1 MENNWTADVND
12 ILDKIRINS
21 IVLSNEHKSTY
32 FKLSSRIKWFRVP
45 VILLSAL
52 GSMFGMGLNPFLP
65 QLVITELCSIMSLV
79 VGLIGSLELF
89 LAISNKMENE
99 LVQSKEL
106 YLLAIEIQKT
116 LLLDT
121 QNRNGDGMA
130 YLEDKFNMYSKLI
143 ENSYLL
149 ECKIL
154 DELTPLPTKFQE
166 NIQLL
171 SPSHSSNDQT
181 KKTDKKRSS
190 TQSPRKT
197 KVAILN
203 MKNIKN
209 EDGDIKTKN
218 AFRDLSNRI
227 FIPYSKVFPEKRA
240 SKHNKL
246 LEINRQKED
255 RPREDYSSTHGE
267 PERNELSSHS
277 SLKDILNN
285 EVLNTSSNS
294 NDIRMLEKMYPGSSV
309 IRIPKQSKP
318 ETHHKPDDISHHFNH
333 IRTKITTDHPK
344 NTSSSAMLPRLNK
357 TKHTEIRPATPHPTS
372 DLGDSPNVLTEY
384 STRRKPTNEYD
395 LEDME
400 NGEIIHFSAAN
411 DSNRHHTNDDDRDD
425 NSNRHMSGLLK
436 PEETYVIIQ
445 PSNRDNENN
454 GSSKADSN
462 EFQNQIIASNHRHH
476 HNHANHDIMSSRASF
491 SHHDHKPT
499 TASFHKF
506 KSFVDVY
513 KDGPPH
519 IPAFQ
524 KQHDKSISVMVTH
537 AAQRYNDSV
546 NDHNIRHKK

>member
-52 GSMFGMGLNPFLP
+52 GSMFGMGLNPYLP
-65 QLVITELCSIMSLV
+65 QLVITELCSVMSLV

-116 LLLDT
+116 LLLDIK
-121 QNRNGDGMA
+121 NRNGDGMA

-154 DELTPLPTKFQE
+154 DELTPLPSKFQE

-171 SPSHSSNDQT
+171 SPMNSSNDQT
-181 KKTDKKRSS
+181 KNTDKKRLS

-209 EDGDIKTKN
+209 EYGDVKTKN
-218 AFRDLSNRI
+218 AFRSLSNRI
-227 FIPYSKVFPEKRA
+227 FIPYSKVFPEKRV
-240 SKHNKL
+240 SKHDKL
-246 LEINRQKED
+246 LEMKHKKED

-277 SLKDILNN
+277 SLKDMLNN
-285 EVLNTSSNS
+285 EVLNTSSGS
-294 NDIRMLEKMYPGSSV
+294 NDMKMLEKMYPGSSV
-309 IRIPKQSKP
+309 IRIPKQTHP
-318 ETHHKPDDISHHFNH
+318 ENHHIHDDSAKFSH

-384 STRRKPTNEYD
+384 STRRKPPNEYD

-411 DSNRHHTNDDDRDD
+411 DSNRYHTNDDNRDD
-425 NSNRHMSGLLK
+425 NPDRHMSGLLK

-445 PSNRDNENN
+445 PSNRDHENN

-462 EFQNQIIASNHRHH
+462 EFQNKIIASKHLHH
-476 HNHANHDIMSSRASF
+476 HNHANHDITSSRASF
-491 SHHDHKPT
+491 YHHGHKPT

-519 IPAFQ
+519 VPAFQ
-524 KQHDKSISVMVTH
+524 KQRDKSISVMVTH